1 MIHGW
6 WAVGGPTMV
15 GTKSKWEDE
24 LGRWLKPFLDRLGHK
39 ARRRMCP
46 LYISGLIG
54 PGDRKS
60 VQAMAARL
68 APGEY
73 DQLHHFIADGVWD
86 AAPLEAELL
95 VQADRLVGGKDAVL
109 VIDDTAMPKKGDRSV
124 GVAPQYASSL
134 GKTANCQTLVSLTLA
149 RGEVP
154 VMVALRLFV
163 PESWTSNPVR
173 LKRAGVP
180 VEHRA
185 ARSKPEVALAEIDR
199 VIASGV
205 RFGCVLADSGY
216 GSSGPFR
223 QALSERGLLG
233 AVGLSRRQNV
243 YPADVALIFPVAKA
257 GKPRKYHIPDQSPV
271 SAEASLAGGKWQ
283 KVSWRR
289 GTKGGLTCL
298 FAARRV
304 RVADGHGWKP
314 ARFPRDP
321 AQCHRN
327 DAARRVVARRELE

>member
-1 MIHGW
+1 MADWNGDL
-6 WAVGGPTMV
+6 
-15 GTKSKWEDE
+15 E
-24 LGRWLKPFLDRLGHK
+24 RWLAPFLARLGHK

-46 LYISGLIG
+46 LYIAGLIG

-60 VQAMAARL
+60 VQPMAARL
-68 APGEY
+68 APGDY

-86 AAPLEAELL
+86 AAPLESELL
-95 VQADRLVGGKDAVL
+95 VQADRLVGGKDSVL

-124 GVAPQYASSL
+124 GVAPPYASTL

-163 PESWTSNPVR
+163 PESWTSDPVR

-180 VEHRA
+180 IEHRT
-185 ARSKPEVALAEIDR
+185 ARSKPEIALAEIDR

-223 QALSERGLLG
+223 QALSERGLRW
-233 AVGLSRRQNV
+233 AVGLAPRQTV
-243 YPADVALIFPVAKA
+243 YPADVALIFPVAKT
-257 GKPRKYHIPDQSPV
+257 GKPRKHSLPDQPSV
-271 SAEASLAGGKWQ
+271 SAEAILAGEKWQ
-283 KVSWRR
+283 RVSWR
-289 GTKGGLTCL
+289 
-298 FAARRV
+298 
-304 RVADGHGWKP
+304 
-314 ARFPRDP
+314 
-321 AQCHRN
+321 
-327 DAARRVVARRELE
+327 